1 MTKFISVID
10 ERVQCAAIIEGGTA
24 NRWPEKIAPWQPL
37 GPSDIEQNLF
47 PAAIYG
53 VDNVDL
59 HVAIAPRPLLAAVEH
74 YDSAFDRAA
83 QAIHLRYQ
91 QLDVPEKFVT
101 VAADDPHAWTMKLR
115 LATTDWFCR
124 WFYDRKGSV
133 SEPKFEIESLDALY
147 CTPVGSIRY
156 SNKGKTIF
164 SFIAQEQALLPP
176 ERSVP
181 KTFAERTAYQQ
192 EIRTSICSLLRY
204 HKSNHLLD
212 VHHTATTPRDGYRIE
227 KLQFLSEPGIYIP
240 AWVYV
245 PENKIGILPAILYVN
260 DEGIETEGMQFEGEE
275 ESGLTQGMFEAL
287 ALGGNLVVAVDVRGI
302 GETRPLHPASS
313 SCNEFGQLFDLE
325 TAMSYMAWFMDQSLF
340 GMRVQDVVRS
350 IDYIASRPDA
360 DAKQLHVIGKGMG
373 GLWCLYAAA
382 LDPRVRSLI
391 SVQSLLSYRSLTEV
405 DRYTYGADV
414 FVPDVLLHFDL
425 PQVAAAMVGRPL
437 TLIHPQDAMKNAV
450 PLDMAKEAYKATH
463 LTYEA
468 AGLGKLF
475 RIEAQGTRLDTPENY
490 LSLIRSFDGV

>member
-1 MTKFISVID
+1 
-10 ERVQCAAIIEGGTA
+10 
-24 NRWPEKIAPWQPL
+24 
-37 GPSDIEQNLF
+37 
-47 PAAIYG
+47 
-53 VDNVDL
+53 
-59 HVAIAPRPLLAAVEH
+59 
-74 YDSAFDRAA
+74 
-83 QAIHLRYQ
+83 
-91 QLDVPEKFVT
+91 
-101 VAADDPHAWTMKLR
+101 
-115 LATTDWFCR
+115 
-124 WFYDRKGSV
+124 
-133 SEPKFEIESLDALY
+133 
-147 CTPVGSIRY
+147 
-156 SNKGKTIF
+156 
-164 SFIAQEQALLPP
+164 
-176 ERSVP
+176 
-181 KTFAERTAYQQ
+181 
-192 EIRTSICSLLRY
+192 
-204 HKSNHLLD
+204 
-212 VHHTATTPRDGYRIE
+212 
-227 KLQFLSEPGIYIP
+227 
-240 AWVYV
+240 V

-350 IDYIASRPDA
+350 IDYIASRSDA

-450 PLDMAKEAYKATH
+450 PLEMAKEAYKATH